1 MKTPV
6 IPGNPRYRC
15 GELYAFARIR
25 RFHVPFYADNFITL
39 SCTAE
44 RGDREWVESRLF
56 LIVVMSLRLFVR
68 GKINFCWSKNKNC
81 VIFEI
86 ISKYISRLFSVRLQL
101 EYSIFTLFLFLL
113 TIFIF
118 TLYFYFYSIFILNFV
133 KKFFEC
139 WDSRRVFYFLRNNC
153 KR

>member
-44 RGDREWVESRLF
+44 RGDRERVESRLF

-101 EYSIFTLFLFLL
+101 AYSI
-113 TIFIF
+113 
-118 TLYFYFYSIFILNFV
+118 SLNFKLREEILRMLGFSSSILFF
-133 KKFFEC
+133 KKQ
-139 WDSRRVFYFLRNNC
+139 L
-153 KR
+153 